1 MRNTRFCQKLRSLK
15 SPIVTFKAFCLLS
28 LLTMGSNSL
37 NSKPFQQET
46 DEEIYNRKIQNAKG
60 VALDDFTLNIA
71 KSFLNR
77 PYKAHTLEGNQ
88 TEKLVVNLREFD
100 CSTFVESCI
109 AMGLTYRK
117 DDISF
122 DKFKKYLQRLRYY
135 KNGKIKGYESRINY
149 FSDWLYTHQEDGLL
163 ENITPQMGGIGWKR
177 NINFMS
183 THWNKYPFPKDEEL
197 LGKIIKIEEKING
210 QNFTFIPKSKVKAIE
225 NQFLNGDIIG
235 ITTNIE
241 GLDITHE
248 GFAIRLQDKRVY
260 LLHASSDF
268 KRVMVTD
275 KPLVEYL
282 VKNKTQTGIMVA
294 RLK

>member
-1 MRNTRFCQKLRSLK
+1 MNKIYSSTKSFACQSL
-15 SPIVTFKAFCLLS
+15 TYKAFCF
-28 LLTMGSNSL
+28 LTTLFAVSFSL
-37 NSKPFQQET
+37 NSKPYLQET
-46 DEEIYNRKIQNAKG
+46 DEDIFNRKVQNAKG

-77 PYKAHTLEGNQ
+77 PYKPRTLEGNQ
-88 TEKLVVNLREFD
+88 TENLVVNLREFD

-109 AMGLTYRK
+109 AMGLAYRK

-122 DKFKKYLQRLRYY
+122 EKFKKYLQKLRYY

-149 FSDWLYTHQEDGLL
+149 FSDWLYTHEEDGLL
-163 ENITPQMGGIGWKR
+163 QDVTASMGGVEWKK

-183 THWNKYPFPKDEEL
+183 KNWKKYPFPNDNEL
-197 LGKIIKIEEKING
+197 LGKIHKIEEKINT
-210 QNFTFIPKSKVKAIE
+210 QSFTYIPKSKVKAVE

-235 ITTNIE
+235 ITTNID

-268 KRVMVTD
+268 KRVMVSD

-282 VKNKTQTGIMVA
+282 ANNKNQTGIMVA

>member
-1 MRNTRFCQKLRSLK
+1 MNKINSDTKSLA
-15 SPIVTFKAFCLLS
+15 SQFLTCKAFCFLTILVALS
-28 LLTMGSNSL
+28 FSL
-37 NSKPFQQET
+37 NSKPFLQES
-46 DEEIYNRKIQNAKG
+46 DEDIYNRKVQNAKG

-77 PYKAHTLEGNQ
+77 PYKAKTLEGNQ

-100 CSTFVESCI
+100 CSTFVETCI

-122 DKFKKYLQRLRYY
+122 EKFKKYLQRLRYY

-149 FSDWLYTHQEDGLL
+149 FSDWLYTHEEDGLL
-163 ENITPQMGGIGWKR
+163 QDVTASMGGVEWKK

-183 THWNKYPFPKDEEL
+183 NNWKKYPFPNDTEL
-197 LGKIIKIEEKING
+197 LEKIQKIEEKING
-210 QNFTFIPKSKVKAIE
+210 QSFTYIPKTKVKSIE

-235 ITTNIE
+235 ITTNID

-282 VKNKTQTGIMVA
+282 AKNKNQTGIMVA
-294 RLK
+294 RFK

>member
-1 MRNTRFCQKLRSLK
+1 MNKICLNKKCLANQLLS
-15 SPIVTFKAFCLLS
+15 SHKAFCLLIALIALS
-28 LLTMGSNSL
+28 FSL
-37 NSKPFQQET
+37 NSKPYIQVS
-46 DEEIYNRKIQNAKG
+46 DEEIYNRKIQDAKG
-60 VALDDFTLNIA
+60 VEVGAITLNIA

-77 PYKAHTLEGNQ
+77 PYKAHTLEDNQ

-117 DDISF
+117 DISF
-122 DKFKKYLQRLRYY
+122 EKFKKYLQKLRYY

-149 FSDWLYTHQEDGLL
+149 FSDWLYIHEEDGLL
-163 ENITPQMGGIGWKR
+163 QDVTASVGGVKWKK

-183 THWNKYPFPKDEEL
+183 TNWKKYPFPNDTEL
-197 LGKIIKIEEKING
+197 LEKIRIIEEKING
-210 QNFTFIPKSKVKAIE
+210 QNFTYIPKSKVKSIE
-225 NQFLNGDIIG
+225 NQLLNGDIIG
-235 ITTNIE
+235 ITTNID
-241 GLDITHE
+241 GLDIAHE

-275 KPLVEYL
+275 RPLVEYL
-282 VKNKTQTGIMVA
+282 TNNKNQTGIMVA

>member
-1 MRNTRFCQKLRSLK
+1 MLNTRFYQNLRSLK
-15 SPIVTFKAFCLLS
+15 SSTVTFKAFCLLS
-28 LLTMGSNSL
+28 LLIMGSNSL
-37 NSKPFQQET
+37 NSKPFQQES

-122 DKFKKYLQRLRYY
+122 EKFKKYLQRLRYY

-163 ENITPQMGGIGWKR
+163 ENITPQMGGVEWKR

-197 LGKIIKIEEKING
+197 LGKIIKAEEKING
-210 QNFTFIPKSKVKAIE
+210 QNYTYIPKSKVKSIE

-235 ITTNIE
+235 ITTNID

-282 VKNKTQTGIMVA
+282 AKNKTQTGIMVA

>member
-1 MRNTRFCQKLRSLK
+1 MNKLNPNYKSLA
-15 SPIVTFKAFCLLS
+15 SLSSTCRAFCF
-28 LLTMGSNSL
+28 LTFLFSISFSL
-37 NSKPFQQET
+37 NSKPHLQET

-88 TEKLVVNLREFD
+88 NEKLVVNLREFD

-122 DKFKKYLQRLRYY
+122 EKFQKYLQRLRYY
-135 KNGKIKGYESRINY
+135 KNGKIKGFESRINY
-149 FSDWLYTHQEDGLL
+149 FSDWLYTHHEDGLL
-163 ENITPQMGGIGWKR
+163 IDITPSMGGIPWKK
-177 NINFMS
+177 NINYMS
-183 THWNKYPFPKDEEL
+183 THWNKYPFPKDMEL
-197 LGKIIKIEEKING
+197 LGKIIKIEEKINS
-210 QNFTFIPKSKVKAIE
+210 QSYTFIPKSKVKSIE

-235 ITTNIE
+235 ITTNID

-275 KPLVEYL
+275 KPLAEYL
-282 VKNKTQTGIMVA
+282 AKNKNQTGIMVA

>member
-1 MRNTRFCQKLRSLK
+1 MNKINPNKKSLA
-15 SPIVTFKAFCLLS
+15 SQLATCKAFYF
-28 LLTMGSNSL
+28 LTILISINFSL
-37 NSKPFQQET
+37 NSKSYFQES
-46 DEEIYNRKIQNAKG
+46 DEEIYNRKVQNAKG
-60 VALDDFTLNIA
+60 AALDDFTLNIA

-77 PYKAHTLEGNQ
+77 PYKARTLEGNQ
-88 TEKLVVNLREFD
+88 NEKLVVNLREFD

-122 DKFKKYLQRLRYY
+122 DKYQKYLQRLRYY
-135 KNGKIKGYESRINY
+135 KNGKIKGFESRINY
-149 FSDWLYTHQEDGLL
+149 FSDWLYVHEEDGLL
-163 ENITPQMGGIGWKR
+163 VNVTPSMGGIEWKK

-183 THWNKYPFPKDEEL
+183 THWNKYPFPKDMEL
-197 LGKIIKIEEKING
+197 LGKIVKIEERINS
-210 QNFTFIPKSKVKAIE
+210 QIYTYVPKSKVKSIE
-225 NQFLNGDIIG
+225 NQFMNGDIIG
-235 ITTNIE
+235 ITTNID
-241 GLDITHE
+241 GLDVTHE

-275 KPLVEYL
+275 KPLAEYL
-282 VKNKTQTGIMVA
+282 AKNKNQTGIMVA

>member
-1 MRNTRFCQKLRSLK
+1 MHNSKIQTISKSLASQLTTR
-15 SPIVTFKAFCLLS
+15 KAFYFTLL
-28 LLTMGSNSL
+28 LVLINGNL
-37 NSKPFQQET
+37 NSKPYQQES
-46 DEEIYNRKIQNAKG
+46 DEEIFNRKIQNAQG

-77 PYKAHTLEGNQ
+77 PYKAHTLEGNT
-88 TEKLVVNLREFD
+88 TEKIVVNLRDFD
-100 CSTFVESCI
+100 CSTFVETCI

-117 DDISF
+117 NDISY
-122 DKFKKYLQRLRYY
+122 DKFKGYLKRLRYY
-135 KNGKIKGYESRINY
+135 NKGTIKGYDSRIHY
-149 FSDWLYTHQEDGLL
+149 FSDWLYTHTQDGLL
-163 ENITPQMGGIGWKR
+163 EDITPSMGGMEWKR

-183 THWNKYPFPKDEEL
+183 THWDKYPFSKNTSL
-197 LGKIIKIEEKING
+197 QEKIQTVESKISN
-210 QNFTFIPKSKVKAIE
+210 QNFTYIPKSKVKSIE

-235 ITTNIE
+235 ITTNID
-241 GLDITHE
+241 GLDMTHE

-275 KPLVEYL
+275 KPLAEYL
-282 VKNKTQTGIMVA
+282 AKNKTQTGIMVA

>member
-1 MRNTRFCQKLRSLK
+1 MNKINANKISLA
-15 SPIVTFKAFCLLS
+15 SQSSTCKAFCFFTILLS
-28 LLTMGSNSL
+28 ISFSL
-37 NSKPFQQET
+37 NSKPFQQES
-46 DEEIYNRKIQNAKG
+46 DEEIYNRKVQNAKG

-122 DKFKKYLQRLRYY
+122 DKYQKYLQRLRYY
-135 KNGKIKGYESRINY
+135 KNGKIKGFESRINY
-149 FSDWLYTHQEDGLL
+149 FSDWLYTHEEDGLL
-163 ENITPQMGGIGWKR
+163 VNVTPQMGGIEWRK

-183 THWNKYPFPKDEEL
+183 MHWNKYPFPKDMEL
-197 LGKIIKIEEKING
+197 LGKIVKIEERINS
-210 QNFTFIPKSKVKAIE
+210 QNYTFIPKAKVKSIE
-225 NQFLNGDIIG
+225 NQFMNGDIIG
-235 ITTNIE
+235 ITTNID
-241 GLDITHE
+241 GLDVTHE

-275 KPLVEYL
+275 KPLAEYL
-282 VKNKTQTGIMVA
+282 AKNKTQTGIMVA

>member
-1 MRNTRFCQKLRSLK
+1 MNKINPNKKSLV
-15 SPIVTFKAFCLLS
+15 SLSSTCKAFCF
-28 LLTMGSNSL
+28 LTILISISFSL
-37 NSKPFQQET
+37 NSKPYLQES

-60 VALDDFTLNIA
+60 IALDDFTLNIA

-88 TEKLVVNLREFD
+88 NEKLVVNLREFD

-122 DKFKKYLQRLRYY
+122 EKFQKYLQRLRYY
-135 KNGKIKGYESRINY
+135 KNGKIKGFESRINY
-149 FSDWLYTHQEDGLL
+149 FSDWLYTHHEDGLL
-163 ENITPQMGGIGWKR
+163 IDITPTMGGIPWTK
-177 NINFMS
+177 NVNFMS
-183 THWNKYPFPKDEEL
+183 THWNKYPFPKDMEL
-197 LGKIIKIEEKING
+197 LGKIIKIEEKINS
-210 QNFTFIPKSKVKAIE
+210 QNYTFIPKSKVKSIE

-235 ITTNIE
+235 ITTNID
-241 GLDITHE
+241 GLDIAHE

-275 KPLVEYL
+275 KPLAEYL
-282 VKNKTQTGIMVA
+282 AKNKNQTGIMVA

>member
-1 MRNTRFCQKLRSLK
+1 MNKINADTKSLA
-15 SPIVTFKAFCLLS
+15 SQFLTCKAFCFLTILVALS
-28 LLTMGSNSL
+28 FSL
-37 NSKPFQQET
+37 NSKPFLQES
-46 DEEIYNRKIQNAKG
+46 DEDIYNRKVQNAKG

-77 PYKAHTLEGNQ
+77 PYKAKTLEGNQ

-100 CSTFVESCI
+100 CSTFVETCI

-122 DKFKKYLQRLRYY
+122 EKFKKYLQRLRYY

-149 FSDWLYTHQEDGLL
+149 FSDWLYTHEEDGLL
-163 ENITPQMGGIGWKR
+163 QDVTASMGGVEWKK

-183 THWNKYPFPKDEEL
+183 NNWKKYPFPNDTEL
-197 LGKIIKIEEKING
+197 LEKIQKIEEKING
-210 QNFTFIPKSKVKAIE
+210 QSFTYIPKTKVKSIE

-235 ITTNIE
+235 ITTNID

-282 VKNKTQTGIMVA
+282 AKNKNQTGIMVA
-294 RLK
+294 RFK